1 MTDDRLSWLLDLW
14 RDWVKRPDHRHAL
27 GYPSTAAGIRFR
39 AGQDFESM
47 VSDVDETQALAVD
60 AAIDSLPDI
69 QRRAVH
75 HVLIR
80 SQWTSHLPLQDVYL
94 QARATLQVTLNA
106 RGIE

>member
-14 RDWVKRPDHRHAL
+14 RDWVRRPDHRHAL

-47 VSDVDETQALAVD
+47 VTDVDQTQALAVD
-60 AAIDSLPDI
+60 AAIDSLPPLE
-69 QRRAVH
+69 RTAVH
-75 HVLIR
+75 HVLIASEYR
-80 SQWTSHLPLQDVYL
+80 AREPLQDVYL
-94 QARATLQVTLNA
+94 RARTSLKISLNK